1 MKYKTIVKLLN
12 ELEVNSVAP
21 VRNKKLLLNYL
32 KNDSITFYAWEC
44 MPGKTIIG
52 KDNQV
57 FFDFDIDIE
66 DSINKSKF
74 NQLIKVERKFF
85 ALLNKY
91 KLNYKFYIFTA
102 DTNPSIMYP
111 ESKVRYSSKQLE
123 SLSGSFKKLM
133 QNRADT
139 LLGKNKATV
148 LRFSKV
154 MNKYLPIYQKT
165 FNLIYN
171 DLSVDLYKNKWVN
184 SRLPKRVIKHLSNHI
199 DIPMDLKSEL
209 EERACRYLA
218 SYAAEGVVFSMLN
231 KSSKFKNLVWINNEI
246 VGPSVVA
253 TELAIRKTG
262 SSGTPVIFYFYDKD
276 CKL

>member
-12 ELEVNSVAP
+12 ELENNSVAP

-32 KNDSITFYAWEC
+32 KNDSVTFYVWEC
-44 MPGKTIIG
+44 MPSKTTID

-57 FFDFDIDIE
+57 FFDFDINID

-74 NQLIKVERKFF
+74 SRLIKVERKFF

-123 SLSGSFKKLM
+123 SLSRSFQKQLQK
-133 QNRADT
+133 RADT
-139 LLGKNKATV
+139 LLDKNKAVV
-148 LRFSKV
+148 LRFSKI

-165 FNLIYN
+165 FNQIYN
-171 DLSVDLYKNKWVN
+171 DLSIDLYKNKWVN
-184 SRLPKRVIKHLSNHI
+184 SRLSKQVIKHLSNHI
-199 DIPMDLKSEL
+199 DIPMDLKAEL

-218 SYAAEGVVFSMLN
+218 SYAAEGMVFNMLN
-231 KSSKFKNLVWINNEI
+231 KIYKFKNLVWINNEI
-246 VGPSVVA
+246 VGPSAAA
-253 TELAIRKTG
+253 TELALKKTG
-262 SSGTPVIFYFYDKD
+262 QSGTPIIFYFYDKN